1 MLELK
6 NMPLL
11 PGQNAG
17 REVNPVDVNKLNE
30 IGIQVGAFALH
41 KGDIIKFPEGQ
52 PLVVSQKV
60 RNEANSPLAYYVG
73 VERNGKPSW
82 LGIGVLTRRDHTG
95 TPIGEFQ
102 KKMSEKASFKEIYEE
117 LAGKSI
123 KGGELKEV
131 KMAVFRD
138 GQRTDDVRTTYVPE
152 ITWNEE

>member
-1 MLELK
+1 
-6 NMPLL
+6 MPLL

-41 KGDIIKFPEGQ
+41 KDDVIKFPEGQ

-82 LGIGVLTRRDHTG
+82 LGIGILTRRDHTG
-95 TPIGEFQ
+95 TPIGDFQ
-102 KKMSEKASFKEIYEE
+102 KKMCEKASFKEIYEE
-117 LAGKSI
+117 LAGKAI

-138 GQRTDDVRTTYVPE
+138 GQRTDDVRSTYVPE
-152 ITWNEE
+152 IIWN